1 MEAPPQLGEIG
12 IGGGDAFALPKL
24 ELNIGGG
31 GGSKNDDD
39 DDGWLG

>member
-12 IGGGDAFALPKL
+12 GVDAFALPKL
-24 ELNIGGG
+24 ELNIGGRG
-31 GGSKNDDD
+31 KNDDD